1 MQCKASR
8 SDDCMDAGGRATQ
21 DAKAENPRQFQI
33 DRSEVSEDDY
43 RETCM
48 DALILRV
55 QEAQEQCVEG
65 RAPKV
70 GALGD
75 AETPTGRRW

>member
-1 MQCKASR
+1 MQEVERRRKP
-8 SDDCMDAGGRATQ
+8 
-21 DAKAENPRQFQI
+21 KPRNRETYQI

-65 RAPKV
+65 SAPKV

>member
-1 MQCKASR
+1 
-8 SDDCMDAGGRATQ
+8 
-21 DAKAENPRQFQI
+21 
-33 DRSEVSEDDY
+33 
-43 RETCM
+43 M

-65 RAPKV
+65 RAPKI

-75 AETPTGRRW
+75 AGISCRHNAAMGSIVQLINIFLSVNVREQRVKYEYHLFPSK

>member
-8 SDDCMDAGGRATQ
+8 SDDCM
-21 DAKAENPRQFQI
+21 
-33 DRSEVSEDDY
+33 
-43 RETCM
+43 ETCM

-75 AETPTGRRW
+75 AGTPTGRRW